1 MGLWRPAT
9 RIRFWTP
16 KFRHRSY
23 VQAPGFLKLISAFA
37 VFSIVGT
44 ILYYI
49 AAALGDVASSTSIE
63 PREALYVAGLHFL
76 LPFVIALAIT
86 TNSGLSRPLIVV
98 YFLVLSVATAVGEG
112 TLGALPIGGALR
124 VAVSVLVFVAISVY
138 LYRGSK
144 MRAYY
149 ALLRGNE
156 VPKGTGTDAVE
167 LVENPWPGRRGR
179 ALLGWLSDHLETIVI
194 VGLIITVI
202 LAWRSMKA

>member
-9 RIRFWTP
+9 KIRFWTP

-23 VQAPGFLKLISAFA
+23 VQAPGFLKLVSAFA

-49 AAALGDVASSTSIE
+49 AAAIGDVASSTSIA

-86 TNSGLSRPLIVV
+86 TNSVLSRPLIVT
-98 YFLVLSVATAVGEG
+98 YFFVLSVATALGQG
-112 TLGALPIGGALR
+112 TLGALPIDGPLR
-124 VAVSVLVFVAISVY
+124 VALSVLVFAGVSTY
-138 LYRGSK
+138 LYLGPK

-156 VPKGTGTDAVE
+156 VPRGTGADAVE
-167 LVENPWPGRRGR
+167 LVQNPWPGRRGR
-179 ALLGWLSDHLETIVI
+179 AVLGWLSDHLETIVI
-194 VGLIITVI
+194 VGLIVTVI
-202 LAWRSMKA
+202 LAWRSMNA